1 MMHFIIQY
9 GTPVFLVSLVISY
22 LLIKFPLSRLQ
33 DKAGERSLHEGVI
46 PRSGGIAIF
55 IAFMCGLIIVSAQV
69 YNLLSVNLMVA
80 IILICTVSLSDDL
93 FSLSPLLRLLFQLL
107 IAGFV
112 VFIDKLFFNFGGVL
126 PLWLC
131 QSLTLLGLVWMTNL
145 YNFMDGMDGFA
156 SGMAVIAFSSLAL
169 IGYIK
174 GDMGYAELNALLVMS
189 VLGFGCLNFPPAR
202 IFMGDIGST
211 LLGLLAGLFS
221 LTGWQRGL
229 YPLWVPALLFSP
241 FWVDATYTVL
251 KRMARRERF
260 WLPHRSHF
268 YQQLVLTGLSHTRVV
283 IAEYVAMVLVSLS
296 VLLPV
301 YTDLGYNQAVPL
313 IWAGLY
319 GVGVLVLERWLA
331 RRKSS

>member
-1 MMHFIIQY
+1 MMRFIIQY
-9 GTPVFLVSLVISY
+9 CTPVFLVSLAISY
-22 LLIKFPLSRLQ
+22 LLIKFPLEKLQ
-33 DKAGERSLHEGVI
+33 DRASDRSLHEGII

-55 IAFMCGLIIVSAQV
+55 IALMCGLVIASADV
-69 YNLLSVNLMVA
+69 YSLLSANLMLA
-80 IILICTVSLSDDL
+80 IILICAVSLADDL
-93 FSLSPLLRLLFQLL
+93 FSLSPLLRLVFQLL
-107 IAGFV
+107 IAGFIV
-112 VFIDKLFFNFGGVL
+112 LVDKLYFNFGGVL

-131 QSLTLLGLVWMTNL
+131 QSLTLLGLVWMINL

-156 SGMAVIAFSSLAL
+156 SGMAVIAFSSLAM

-174 GDMGYAELNALLVMS
+174 GDAGYAELNALLVAA

-221 LTGWQRGL
+221 LIGWQRGL

-268 YQQLVLTGLSHTRVV
+268 YQRLVLSGLSHTQVV
-283 IAEYVAMVLVSLS
+283 MAEYALMFLASIS

-301 YTDLGYNQAVPL
+301 YTDLGYNQFVPL
-313 IWAGLY
+313 FWAGGY
-319 GVGVLVLERWLA
+319 GVGVVLLERWLA
-331 RRKSS
+331 HRKS